1 MHIIHN
7 GKLAG
12 RLYAPLHELL
22 TFKKQNKY
30 V

>member
-22 TFKKQNKY
+22 TFKKQYKY